1 MLSPADPAFVA
12 RLTALLPEGSLRPPQ
27 PADLD
32 EPRGKIAGTAACVV
46 RPGTVEEVAVL
57 VRACADARV
66 AIVPRAGGTGLL
78 GGAVLPA
85 DHPLPVVLSF
95 ERMARLRAVLPEENV
110 IVAEAGAI
118 LTDVQAAARAAVRL
132 FPLSLASEG
141 SARIGGLLGTN
152 AGGVNVLRW
161 GNMRDLCLG
170 IEAVMADGSVIR
182 DLKRLRKDN
191 TGYDLRHLLIGAEG
205 TLGIITAAS
214 LRLVPAPAA
223 QATALVQVTSPAA
236 ALRLLAIAGDIAGDA
251 LSAFELISGTG
262 FGFLAEAGLDLRVP
276 LDPAPDWSVLI
287 DLGCGAGQDPGSA
300 LEAIFAA
307 ALDEGLSADGV
318 VAASE
323 GQRAALWTLREM
335 IPQANR
341 RIGAVL
347 SNDIA
352 VPVGAVPDF
361 LDRGNAAVAAL
372 DPALRVNA
380 FGHLG
385 DGNLHYN
392 IYPPRGGR
400 AGDFVDLRAALE
412 TAVNDL
418 ALSMGGTFSA
428 EHGIGRGKA
437 AELARRGDPG
447 RLAAM
452 RAIKAAL
459 DPLGILNPGAMLAPI
474 ATP

>member
-1 MLSPADPAFVA
+1 MLNPADPVFVA
-12 RLTALLPEGSLRPPQ
+12 HLSALLPEGAVRAAGPS
-27 PADLD
+27 DLED
-32 EPRGKIAGTAACVV
+32 PRGRAAGVAGCVV
-46 RPGTVEEVAVL
+46 RPGSVAEVAAV
-57 VRACADARV
+57 VRACAAARV
-66 AIVPRAGGTGLL
+66 GIVPRAGGTGLVGGSVMP
-78 GGAVLPA
+78 GGAPA
-85 DHPLPVVLSF
+85 PVILSLD
-95 ERMARLRAVLPEENV
+95 RMARLRAVLPGENV
-110 IVAEAGAI
+110 IVAEAGAV
-118 LTDVQAAARAAVRL
+118 LADVQAAAAAAGRL

-214 LRLVPAPAA
+214 LRMVPRPAG
-223 QATALVQVTSPAA
+223 QGTALLAVPSPAA
-236 ALRLLAIAGDIAGDA
+236 AAGVLAIAGDIAGDG
-251 LSAFELISGTG
+251 LSAFELIKGTG
-262 FGFLAEAGLDLRVP
+262 LRFLAEAGFDLRVP
-276 LDPAPDWSVLI
+276 LDPVPDWSVLI
-287 DLGCGAGQDPGSA
+287 DLGLPASRDPGAA

-307 ALDEGLSADGV
+307 AVGAGLATDGV
-318 VAASE
+318 VAANE
-323 GQRAALWTLREM
+323 TQRAALWALRET
-335 IPQANR
+335 IPLANR
-341 RIGAVL
+341 RIGSVL

-352 VPVGAVPDF
+352 VPVGAIPEF
-361 LDRGNAAVAAL
+361 LAEGDRAVAGI

-392 IYPPRGGR
+392 IFPPPGQ
-400 AGDFVDLRAALE
+400 AAAAYAPLRARLE
-412 TAVNDL
+412 AAVNDL
-418 ALSMGGTFSA
+418 ALSLGGTFSA
-428 EHGIGRGKA
+428 EHGIGRVKA

-459 DPLGILNPGAMLAPI
+459 DPLGILNPGAVLAPG
-474 ATP
+474 P